1 MFVEFTEI
9 ERFNFNC
16 IHSIYTSDH
25 GTTATKEI
33 NSSLLAIIGC
43 RMHVFSCDLQ
53 VFLALVVAITASW
66 AVLQDRDEGLPEARQ
81 KRLGMSLISSAFKD
95 LRQFQLS

>member
-1 MFVEFTEI
+1 
-9 ERFNFNC
+9 
-16 IHSIYTSDH
+16 
-25 GTTATKEI
+25 
-33 NSSLLAIIGC
+33 
-43 RMHVFSCDLQ
+43 VFSCDLQ